1 MLAIVQAR
9 MSSTRLPGKVLKK
22 LAGKPMLQ
30 WTLERLESSK
40 FVDKIVVATSL
51 DLGDDAVE
59 EFCLAQKI
67 KCHRGHLENVAL
79 RFAEVAT
86 LEKAEGLVRIS
97 GDSPLIDPEI
107 IDQAIS
113 IYQTTVVDFVT
124 NTMVRTFPKGQS
136 VEVLNSGHFLKLCE
150 RMTESEDQ
158 EHVTKVFYKNP
169 KKHRIVSFTSGIDAG
184 HVRMCVDT
192 HDDFTVVEKLIRM
205 SNGHPEGW
213 KKLLKLKSTL

>member
-1 MLAIVQAR
+1 MLAIIQAR
-9 MSSTRLPGKVLKK
+9 MSSRRLPGKVLKN

-40 FVDKIVVATSL
+40 FLGKVVVATSL
-51 DLGDDAVE
+51 DSGDDAVE
-59 EFCLAQKI
+59 EFCLAQNI
-67 KCHRGHLENVAL
+67 KCHRGPLENVAQ
-79 RFAEVAT
+79 RYAEVAR
-86 LEKAEGLVRIS
+86 LEKAESFVRIN

-107 IDQAIS
+107 IDEAVS
-113 IYQTTVVDFVT
+113 IFRTTAVDFVT

-150 RMTESEDQ
+150 CMTEPEDQ

-169 KKHRIVSFTSGIDAG
+169 EKHRIVSFTSGMDAG
-184 HVRMCVDT
+184 HVQMSVDT
-192 HDDFTVVEKLIRM
+192 PDDFEVVERMIEM

-213 KKLLKLKSTL
+213 KKLLRLKAML

>member
-9 MSSTRLPGKVLKK
+9 MSSTRLPGKVLKN

-40 FVDKIVVATSL
+40 FLDKIVVATSL
-51 DLGDDAVE
+51 DFGDDAIE

-67 KCHRGHLENVAL
+67 KCHRGPLENVAR
-79 RFAEVAT
+79 RFVEVST
-86 LEKAEGLVRIS
+86 LEKADAYVRVS

-113 IYQTTVVDFVT
+113 IFQTTIVDFVT

-136 VEVLNSGHFLKLCE
+136 VEVINSRYFQKLCE
-150 RMTESEDQ
+150 SMTEPTDQ
-158 EHVTKVFYKNP
+158 EHVTKMFYKTP
-169 KKHRIVSFTSGIDAG
+169 EKHRIVSFTSGIDVG
-184 HVRMCVDT
+184 QVQMSVDT
-192 HDDFTVVEKLIRM
+192 LDDFEVVEKLIQM

-213 KKLLKLKSTL
+213 KKLLSLKETL